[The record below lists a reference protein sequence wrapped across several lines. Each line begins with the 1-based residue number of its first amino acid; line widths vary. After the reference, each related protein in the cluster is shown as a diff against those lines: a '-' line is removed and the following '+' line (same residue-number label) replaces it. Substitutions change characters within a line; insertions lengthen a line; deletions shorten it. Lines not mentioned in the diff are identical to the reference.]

1 MHCCVHILNLTIKEG
16 LRELDD
22 SIIRIHNIIKYMK
35 SSLQRV
41 CGSKKV
47 VAKIMMCENIE

>member
-1 MHCCVHILNLTIKEG
+1 MCCCVHILNLAVKEG

-35 SSLQRV
+35 SSSQWV